1 MFGKSFDVLRFC
13 MRNSGMKRLLAL
25 FVVVLTFSGCREKST
40 EFEPAEILPELPA
53 DGVDTDF
60 VGLSLEDAEAL
71 VEKRGL
77 SYRIVAKGGKLFPAT
92 TDYRAD
98 RLSFSFEKN
107 LITKVTR
114 G

>member
-1 MFGKSFDVLRFC
+1 
-13 MRNSGMKRLLAL
+13 MKRLLVL
-25 FVVVLTFSGCREKST
+25 FFVVLTFSGCREKST

-53 DGVDTDF
+53 DGIDADF

-71 VEKRGL
+71 VKKRGL
-77 SYRIVAKGGKLFPAT
+77 SFRIVAKDGKLFPAT

-98 RLSFSFEKN
+98 RLSFSVENN